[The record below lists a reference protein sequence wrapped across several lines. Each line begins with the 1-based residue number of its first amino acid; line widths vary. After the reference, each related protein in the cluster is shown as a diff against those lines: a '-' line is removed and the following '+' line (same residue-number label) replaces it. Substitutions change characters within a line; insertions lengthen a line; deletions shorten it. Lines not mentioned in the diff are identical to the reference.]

1 MDLQDRF
8 VGALLGLAL
17 GDAVG
22 YPCEFRR
29 RDKILEVFPPDGVSE
44 PVATKDPRW
53 GEKPWIIGAEHPPG
67 TFTDDTQM
75 TIAVA
80 LGLIEAGEGSLDAL
94 MRVIGKHFVAWSR
107 SPDNNR
113 SPGATCMTGC
123 RNLGRGVAWRE
134 AGVAESKG
142 CGSNMRVAPI
152 GLYFA
157 DSRDD
162 LLEVARASSVLTHG
176 HDAAIEGAAA
186 AALLVALALQDAS
199 PEEMHAEVA
208 GACRGRSRDFDA
220 CWAKVPTLLD
230 AEPGVALAEGG
241 LGESW
246 VAEEAV
252 ASALWCVWR
261 AEGDYKKAV
270 LLAANTD
277 GDSDSIACIAGS
289 IAGAM
294 HGTSALPQPW
304 LEVLEQRDRLEILAT
319 ELYRASREASERRR
333 DAS

>member
-1 MDLQDRF
+1 
-8 VGALLGLAL
+8 AL

-29 RDKILEVFPPDGVSE
+29 RDRILEVFPPDGVTG
-44 PVATKDPRW
+44 PVASKDPIW
-53 GEKPWIIGAEHPPG
+53 GQKPFIVGANHPPG

-80 LGLIEAGEGSLDAL
+80 LGLIEAGRGSLDAL
-94 MRVIGKHFVAWSR
+94 MQIIGKHFVAWSR
-107 SPDNNR
+107 SDDNNR

-123 RNLGRGVAWRE
+123 RNLGRGAPWRE
-134 AGVAESKG
+134 AGVADSKG

-152 GLYFA
+152 GLYYA
-157 DSRDD
+157 ERRDE

-186 AALLVALALQDAS
+186 AALLVAMALDGAS
-199 PEEMHAEVA
+199 FEDMHTEVTRV
-208 GACRGRSRDFDA
+208 CRGRSPDFDD
-220 CWAKVPTLLD
+220 CWARVPELLSAD
-230 AEPGVALAEGG
+230 PGVALAEGG

-261 AEGDYKKAV
+261 AEGDYRKAV

-277 GDSDSIACIAGS
+277 GDSDSIACIAGG

-294 HGTSALPQPW
+294 GGTAALPAEW
-304 LEVLEQRDRLEILAT
+304 LEVLEKREELTALAD
-319 ELYRASREASERRR
+319 ELYRASL
-333 DAS
+333 